1 MWWPK
6 FSNQEIYQIWSG
18 VLIPYQE
25 VFYRTIVMRV
35 KIYLKVQT
43 QFHCPLYHIYPKYS
57 DTASIVD
64 QGQTAPKDCS
74 RCALFASA
82 FRKHSDTTKG
92 LVQIWKWKSLL
103 IHKNHSGVGIFR
115 ESMCEL
121 TLKCYAKLQQTN
133 VEVSFFFFFFW
144 ENNISCELSA

>member
-1 MWWPK
+1 
-6 FSNQEIYQIWSG
+6 
-18 VLIPYQE
+18 
-25 VFYRTIVMRV
+25 MRV

-64 QGQTAPKDCS
+64 QGQTSSKDCS

-82 FRKHSDTTKG
+82 FRKHSLIQQKFKFK
-92 LVQIWKWKSLL
+92 KWTSLL

-133 VEVSFFFFFFW
+133 VEVFFFFFEKIIFHV
-144 ENNISCELSA
+144 NCLL